1 MSSNIRL
8 NKVCQ
13 HCQQEFIAKTM
24 LTRYCSH
31 ACNRKAYKQAKR
43 EEKLKS
49 AIHDVSVQP
58 TILSTAIS
66 WHTLEDKLLLNLKEA
81 AQLLN
86 ISPLTLRRWLKDGI
100 ITSSRLGKKHLFDR
114 VEIKM
119 KLAASS

>member
-1 MSSNIRL
+1 MSSNMRL

-13 HCQQEFIAKTM
+13 HCQQEFIAKTV

-49 AIHDVSVQP
+49 AIDDVSVQQTVSP
-58 TILSTAIS
+58 AATS
-66 WHTLEDKLLLNLKEA
+66 WHTLEDKPLLNLKEA

-86 ISPLTLRRWLKDGI
+86 ISPLTLRRWLKEGKI
-100 ITSSRLGKKHLFDR
+100 SSKRKGKKHLFDKQDLLR
-114 VEIKM
+114 
-119 KLAASS
+119 

>member
-1 MSSNIRL
+1 MRL

-49 AIHDVSVQP
+49 AIDDVSVQQ
-58 TILSTAIS
+58 TVASATIS
-66 WHTLEDKLLLNLKEA
+66 WNTLENKPLLNLKEA
-81 AQLLN
+81 AQMLN
-86 ISPLTLRRWLKDGI
+86 ISPLTLRRWIKKGVV
-100 ITSSRLGKKHLFDR
+100 SSKKLGKKHLIDWKALDHL
-114 VEIKM
+114 E
-119 KLAASS
+119 AQ